1 MFNKTSKSVTDRND
15 IAPKGEGFAAPRSP
29 RSHTG
34 MPSIVSVGLKVIGNM
49 VSDGDIQIE
58 GTVEGDV
65 KSRMLTIGESGIVNG
80 SVIADEVAI
89 SGTVSGHIKARS
101 ISLTRSARVTGDLIH
116 ETVSV
121 EAGAQV
127 EGKFKRMATGAE
139 STNFGVGAG
148 NGERKIKEPSVT
160 AASKPLLAPKF
171 STG

>member
-1 MFNKTSKSVTDRND
+1 MFNKTSKSATGRDD
-15 IAPKGEGFAAPRSP
+15 IAPKGEGFVAPRSA
-29 RSHTG
+29 RSHTS
-34 MPSIVSVGLKVIGNM
+34 MPSIVSVGLQVTGNM
-49 VSDGDIQIE
+49 VSDGDVQIE

-80 SVIADEVAI
+80 SVIADDVTI

-101 ISLTRSARVTGDLIH
+101 ISLTHSARVTGDLIH

-127 EGKFKRMATGAE
+127 EGKFKRIATGAE
-139 STNFGVGAG
+139 NTKIDAAAG
-148 NGERKIKEPSVT
+148 NGKSEIEEPSVT
-160 AASKPLLAPKF
+160 AASKAPMMPKL